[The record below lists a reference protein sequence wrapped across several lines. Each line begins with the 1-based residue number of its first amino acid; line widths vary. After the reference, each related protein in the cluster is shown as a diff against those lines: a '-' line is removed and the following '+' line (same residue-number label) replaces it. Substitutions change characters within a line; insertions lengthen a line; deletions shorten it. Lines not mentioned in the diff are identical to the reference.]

1 MFLLQGKVLSVMIN
15 DSVIIRDNLSLRGN
29 GVSIVSTTTT
39 KMVECCAVIFR
50 AAIGKNYLNVS

>member
-29 GVSIVSTTTT
+29 GVSIVSTTT